1 MIGRGPFRWKN
12 ARLKT
17 LGMPFETG
25 MRSHPV
31 SIIPILRNLIE
42 EEQQARR
49 PFLWLAPCAILGA
62 LFYAWVETEPSLFA
76 AVGAFLLWSG
86 LAIIIRTSS
95 IAASR
100 CMMACAMIAFGFLCG
115 TIKTR
120 LVDAP
125 ILQSSE
131 SGQLDALVETIDH
144 QPAGSRLVLR
154 PLVFN
159 GRSEGLPERVRVK
172 GPRLSGAYAIVAGD
186 QIRATVHLMP
196 PPEAARPGG
205 YDFARDAYFKG
216 IGAVG
221 SLNGPFVTLPT
232 ISDLSLRIRFSVWV
246 DNLRNDIAM
255 RIYTVIGGE
264 SGAVAA
270 ALMTGKRG
278 MISEETNEDLRG
290 AGIYH
295 VVSISGLHM
304 VLAAGMIFYVLRL
317 ILGLVPAIALYW
329 PVKKIAALGAMF
341 GAFAY
346 NIFAGSEVATERSL
360 IMTLFLFGAILIG
373 RPAISMRNLCF
384 AVLLVV
390 MLEPDSVT
398 GPSFQMSFAAVAALI
413 AVFERTRPDDRHIS
427 VGIATNRA
435 QRAQP
440 HTPVARAFGYLARH
454 AKLVLI
460 TTLIAEAATAP
471 YVIYHFQRFQSLG
484 LIGNALSIPLIELVS
499 MPIGFLGLL
508 AMPFGLD
515 APFWQA
521 MAFGVDPMLYVAK
534 HVAAL
539 PIATGATQSISITS
553 ALVLSFGLVWIALWS
568 SALRY
573 LGLVP
578 VLVGLILAF
587 QTPRPDVYV
596 ARDGSSLAFRKAD
609 GHLHVMGRGAS
620 DFMIEQWLTA
630 DGDMRRPDDPAIR
643 TGSLCNATGCL
654 AELFDGRQ
662 IILGFAID
670 DLAEDCRLA
679 TVLVTPYQAPAD
691 CEAFVIDR
699 RTAERHGAVAL
710 AMTPQTITLTGAR
723 QANAQRPWNS
733 NRHSRSAP

>member
-1 MIGRGPFRWKN
+1 MIGRGPFRWTN
-12 ARLKT
+12 ARLKS
-17 LGMPFETG
+17 LGLPLEMPLRTD
-25 MRSHPV
+25 PV
-31 SIIPILRNLIE
+31 SIMPILRNMIE

-62 LFYAWVETEPSLFA
+62 LLYASVETEPSLVA
-76 AVGAFLLWSG
+76 AFSALFLWSC
-86 LAIIIRTSS
+86 LALIIRKTSIS
-95 IAASR
+95 ATR
-100 CMMACAMIAFGFLCG
+100 CFVAFAMIAFGFLCG

-125 ILQSSE
+125 ILRASE
-131 SGQLDALVETIDH
+131 SGQLDATIETIDH

-172 GPRLSGAYAIVAGD
+172 GPRISGDRAILAGER
-186 QIRATVHLMP
+186 IRAAVHLMP

-221 SLNGPFVTLPT
+221 SLNGPIVTLPVT
-232 ISDLSLRIRFSVWV
+232 SDPAWRIRFAVWV

-270 ALMTGKRG
+270 ALITGKRG
-278 MISEETNEDLRG
+278 MISDETNEDLRA

-317 ILGLVPAIALYW
+317 MLGLVPVIALYW

-360 IMTLFLFGAILIG
+360 IMTLFLFGAILVG

-384 AVLLVV
+384 AVVLVV

-413 AVFERTRPDDRHIS
+413 AVFERTRPDYQDQS
-427 VGIATNRA
+427 LGLNANLT
-435 QRAQP
+435 QP
-440 HTPVARAFGYLARH
+440 TPHHTPISRLIRYFARH
-454 AKLVLI
+454 AKLVLV

-471 YVIYHFQRFQSLG
+471 YVIYHFQRFQTLG

-515 APFWQA
+515 ALFWQA
-521 MAFGVDPMLYVAK
+521 MAFGVDPMLYVAE

-539 PIATGATQSISITS
+539 PMATGATQSISVVST
-553 ALVLSFGLVWIALWS
+553 LVLSFGLVWIALWS
-568 SALRY
+568 SALRF

-578 VLVGLILAF
+578 VMAGLILAF
-587 QTPRPDVYV
+587 QSTRPDIFV
-596 ARDGSSLAFRKAD
+596 ARDGSSLAFRMAD
-609 GHLHVMGRGAS
+609 GRLHVMGKGAS
-620 DFMIEQWLTA
+620 DFIIEQWLTA
-630 DGDMRRPDDPAIR
+630 DGDMRQPDDPAIR
-643 TGSLCNATGCL
+643 TGSICNETGCV
-654 AELFDGRQ
+654 AKLFDGR
-662 IILGFAID
+662 LVVLSYAIED
-670 DLAEDCRLA
+670 IAEDCRLA
-679 TVLVTPYQAPAD
+679 AILVTPYHAPD
-691 CEAFVIDR
+691 KCDAFVIDNH
-699 RTAERHGAVAL
+699 TTERHGAIAL
-710 AMTPQTITLTGAR
+710 AITSQTINLIGAR
-723 QANAQRPWNS
+723 QAAAQRPWNS
-733 NRHSRSAP
+733 NRD